1 MDGVSTEEANN
12 LHVIEQ
18 AFAAFAAGDDDLL
31 TKSFAPDVHYHFLP
45 HAPFKTDYVGAPAV
59 LELFRQL
66 TLETSGTLRT
76 TVLAMAASGEQ
87 VFVLY
92 RVTGTRSGKTLD
104 TNDVLVFTLADGVVT
119 EAFIFP
125 GNFPASI
132 AFWS

>member
-1 MDGVSTEEANN
+1 MTGHSTEEAHN
-12 LHVIEQ
+12 LSVIRQ

-31 TKSFAPDVHYHFLP
+31 TKTFAPDVHYHYLS
-45 HAPFKTDYVGAPAV
+45 HAPFRTDYVGPASV

-66 TLETSGTLRT
+66 FLETNGTLRT
-76 TVLAMAASGEQ
+76 TILSMAAQGER

-92 RVTGTRSGKTLD
+92 RSTGTRAGKTLD
-104 TNDVLVFTLADGVVT
+104 TNNVLVFTLADGVVK

-125 GNFPASI
+125 GNFPASA